1 MKTVEEVRNDI
12 PLTKKCI
19 YADNGATTPVPVPVI
34 NVMNEYFLEYCTNVE
49 RGTYSIARYASEKWN
64 EARRNTSKILLN
76 CEPEE
81 FIFTKNLT
89 EAANMVAYALEH
101 PLLNDGKEQ
110 KPIVEWGKGDMI
122 VSANMVAYA
131 LEHPLLNDGKEQKPI
146 VEWGKGDRIVSTI
159 MEHHSNFMMWLR
171 LAKHLNLGFS
181 FVKPTN
187 DCSLLPEL
195 FDIDEST
202 KFVAFQH
209 VSNAVGTIH
218 SVREIIK
225 TIKEKNPDCLVF
237 VDGSQGPGHM
247 PVDVKKM
254 GCDFY
259 GFSGHKGPL
268 GPQGT
273 GGLYVKK
280 ELIEKMEPMLLGGG
294 IISDVSVNGY
304 RLADT
309 YSKRFDAGTPNIPG
323 LIGLGKAA
331 EYVNEIGLGNI
342 EKREKKLGRILLD
355 GLSKMK
361 DVEVYGSDDDR
372 GTITFNIKGWRSH
385 DISLALDEKN
395 ILTRAG
401 HHCCIPLMKFLG
413 IHEKYGGNVRVS
425 FHYYNTEEEVK
436 KIIDAIWE
444 LL

>member
-19 YADNGATTPVPVPVI
+19 YADNGATTPVPIPVI
-34 NVMNEYFLEYCTNVE
+34 NAMNEYFLEYCANVE
-49 RGTYSIARYASEKWN
+49 RGTYSIAQKASEKWD
-64 EARRNTSKILLN
+64 EARRNVSKILLN
-76 CEPEE
+76 CGAEE

-89 EAANMVAYALEH
+89 EAANIVAYALEH

-110 KPIVEWGKGDMI
+110 EPIIRWGRGD
-122 VSANMVAYA
+122 
-131 LEHPLLNDGKEQKPI
+131 K
-146 VEWGKGDRIVSTI
+146 IVSTI

-171 LAKHLNLGFS
+171 LAKRLNLCFS
-181 FVKPTN
+181 LVKPTN
-187 DCSLLPEL
+187 DCRLIPEL
-195 FDIDEST
+195 FDCRESITFPTLKNLFHKFSRIDEKT
-202 KFVAFQH
+202 KFVSFQH
-209 VSNAVGTIH
+209 VSNAVGTVH
-218 SVREIIK
+218 DVKEIIK
-225 TIKEKNPDCLVF
+225 TIKEKNHDCLVF

-247 PVDVKKM
+247 PVNVKDL

-280 ELIEKMEPMLLGGG
+280 ELIEKMEPMILGGG
-294 IISDVSVNGY
+294 IISDVTANGY

-331 EYVNEIGLGNI
+331 EYVNEIGLDNI
-342 EKREKKLGRILLD
+342 EKREKKLGRMLID
-355 GLSKMK
+355 GLRKIK
-361 DVEVYGSDDDR
+361 DIEIYGPDDDR
-372 GTITFNIKGWRSH
+372 GTVTFNIKGWRSH
-385 DISLALDEKN
+385 DVSLALDEKN

-401 HHCCIPLMKFLG
+401 HHCCIPFMKFLG
-413 IHEKYGGNVRVS
+413 IHEKYGGNVRIS

-436 KIIDAIWE
+436 KIIEAIGE

>member
-49 RGTYSIARYASEKWN
+49 RGTYSIAQHASQKWN
-64 EARRNTSKILLN
+64 EARRNVSKILLN
-76 CEPEE
+76 CLPEE

-89 EAANMVAYALEH
+89 EA
-101 PLLNDGKEQ
+101 
-110 KPIVEWGKGDMI
+110 
-122 VSANMVAYA
+122 ANMVAYA

-171 LAKHLNLGFS
+171 LAKHLNLGFVV
-181 FVKPTN
+181 VKPTN

-247 PVDVKKM
+247 PVDVKK
-254 GCDFY
+254 
-259 GFSGHKGPL
+259 
-268 GPQGT
+268 
-273 GGLYVKK
+273 
-280 ELIEKMEPMLLGGG
+280 
-294 IISDVSVNGY
+294 
-304 RLADT
+304 
-309 YSKRFDAGTPNIPG
+309 
-323 LIGLGKAA
+323 
-331 EYVNEIGLGNI
+331 
-342 EKREKKLGRILLD
+342 
-355 GLSKMK
+355 
-361 DVEVYGSDDDR
+361 
-372 GTITFNIKGWRSH
+372 W
-385 DISLALDEKN
+385 
-395 ILTRAG
+395 
-401 HHCCIPLMKFLG
+401 
-413 IHEKYGGNVRVS
+413 
-425 FHYYNTEEEVK
+425 
-436 KIIDAIWE
+436 DAIFTVSRDIKVLWVPRE
-444 LL
+444 QAGCMLKKNS

>member
-34 NVMNEYFLEYCTNVE
+34 NAMNEYFLEYCANVE
-49 RGTYSIARYASEKWN
+49 RGTYSIALKASKKWN
-64 EARRNTSKILLN
+64 EARRNVSKILLN
-76 CEPEE
+76 CGDEE

-101 PLLNDGKEQ
+101 SLLNDGKEQ
-110 KPIVEWGKGDMI
+110 NPIVKWG
-122 VSANMVAYA
+122 
-131 LEHPLLNDGKEQKPI
+131 E
-146 VEWGKGDRIVSTI
+146 GDRIVSTI
-159 MEHHSNFMMWLR
+159 MEHHSNLMMWLR
-171 LAKHLNLGFS
+171 LAKHLNLDFS
-181 FVKPTN
+181 LVKPAN
-187 DCSLLPEL
+187 DCRLLPEL
-195 FDIDEST
+195 FDIVDEKT

-209 VSNAVGTIH
+209 VSNAVGTVH
-218 SVREIIK
+218 DVKKIIK
-225 TIKEKNPDCLVF
+225 RIKEKNPDCLVF

-247 PVDVKKM
+247 PVNVKGL

-294 IISDVSVNGY
+294 IISDVLENGY
-304 RLADT
+304 SLADT

-342 EKREKKLGRILLD
+342 EKREKKLGRILLEE
-355 GLSKMK
+355 LSRMK
-361 DVEVYGSDDDR
+361 GIEFYGSDDDR

-385 DISLALDEKN
+385 DVSLALDEKN

-401 HHCCIPLMKFLG
+401 HHCCIPLMRFLG
-413 IHEKYGGNVRVS
+413 IHEKYGGNVRIS
-425 FHYYNTEEEVK
+425 FHYYNTEGEVK
-436 KIIDAIWE
+436 KIIEAIGG

>member
-19 YADNGATTPVPVPVI
+19 YADNGATTPVPIPVI
-34 NVMNEYFLEYCTNVE
+34 NAMNEYFIEYCANVE
-49 RGTYSIARYASEKWN
+49 RGTYSIAQKASEKWD
-64 EARRNTSKILLN
+64 EARRNVSKILLN
-76 CEPEE
+76 CLPEE

-101 PLLNDGKEQ
+101 PLFNDGKQQE
-110 KPIVEWGKGDMI
+110 PIIRWRKEDKI
-122 VSANMVAYA
+122 VT
-131 LEHPLLNDGKEQKPI
+131 
-146 VEWGKGDRIVSTI
+146 TI

-171 LAKHLNLGFS
+171 LTKHLNLGFGV
-181 FVKPTN
+181 VKPAK
-187 DCSLLPEL
+187 DCRLTPE
-195 FDIDEST
+195 FFEIDEKT
-202 KFVAFQH
+202 RFVSFQH
-209 VSNAVGTIH
+209 VSNAVGTVH
-218 SVREIIK
+218 DVREIIK
-225 TIKEKNPDCLVF
+225 SIKEKNPGCLVF

-247 PVDVKKM
+247 PVNVKDL

-259 GFSGHKGPL
+259 AFSGHKGSL

-294 IISDVSVNGY
+294 IISDVSENGY

-323 LIGLGKAA
+323 LIGLGRAA
-331 EYVNEIGLGNI
+331 EYVNEIGLEDI

-355 GLSKMK
+355 GLSRMK

-385 DISLALDEKN
+385 DVSLALDEKN

-401 HHCCIPLMKFLG
+401 HHCCIPLMRFLG

-436 KIIDAIWE
+436 KIIEAIRG

>member
-12 PLTKKCI
+12 PLTKKYI
-19 YADNGATTPVPVPVI
+19 YADNGATTPVPIPVI
-34 NVMNEYFLEYCTNVE
+34 NAMNEYFLEYCTNVE
-49 RGTYSIARYASEKWN
+49 RGTYSIAQKASEKWG
-64 EARRNTSKILLN
+64 EARRNVSKILLN
-76 CEPEE
+76 CGAEE

-89 EAANMVAYALEH
+89 EAANIVAYALEH
-101 PLLNDGKEQ
+101 PLFNNGKQQE
-110 KPIVEWGKGDMI
+110 PIIRWRKEDKI
-122 VSANMVAYA
+122 VT
-131 LEHPLLNDGKEQKPI
+131 
-146 VEWGKGDRIVSTI
+146 TI

-171 LAKHLNLGFS
+171 LAKHLNLDFS
-181 FVKPTN
+181 PVKPAN
-187 DCSLLPEL
+187 DCRLLPEL
-195 FDIDEST
+195 FDIIDEKT
-202 KFVAFQH
+202 NFVSFQH
-209 VSNAVGTIH
+209 VSNAVGTVH
-218 SVREIIK
+218 DVKEIIK
-225 TIKEKNPDCLVF
+225 TIKEKNPNCLVF

-247 PVDVKKM
+247 PVNVKDL

-280 ELIEKMEPMLLGGG
+280 ELIEKMEPMILGGG
-294 IISDVSVNGY
+294 IISDVSANGY

-331 EYVNEIGLGNI
+331 EYVNEIGLENI

-385 DISLALDEKN
+385 DVSLALDEKN

-401 HHCCIPLMKFLG
+401 HHCCIPFMRFLG
-413 IHEKYGGNVRVS
+413 IHEKYGGNIRVS

-436 KIIDAIWE
+436 KIIEAIGE

>member
-12 PLTKKCI
+12 PLTKKYI

-34 NVMNEYFLEYCTNVE
+34 NAMNEYFLEYCANIE
-49 RGTYSIARYASEKWN
+49 RGTYSIAQKASEKWN
-64 EARRNTSKILLN
+64 EARRNASKILLN
-76 CEPEE
+76 CLPEE

-110 KPIVEWGKGDMI
+110 NPIVKWRE
-122 VSANMVAYA
+122 
-131 LEHPLLNDGKEQKPI
+131 
-146 VEWGKGDRIVSTI
+146 GDRIVTTI

-171 LAKHLNLGFS
+171 LAKHLKLGFNP
-181 FVKPTN
+181 VKPAN
-187 DCSLLPEL
+187 DCRLLPEL
-195 FDIDEST
+195 FDIIDEKT

-209 VSNAVGTIH
+209 VSNAVGTVH
-218 SVREIIK
+218 NVEEIIK
-225 TIKEKNPDCLVF
+225 RIKEKNPRCLVF

-247 PVDVKKM
+247 PVDVKKL

-294 IISDVSVNGY
+294 VISDVSENGY
-304 RLADT
+304 SLADT

-331 EYVNEIGLGNI
+331 EYVNEIGLRNI
-342 EKREKKLGRILLD
+342 EKREKKLGRLLLN
-355 GLSKMK
+355 GLSRMK
-361 DVEVYGSDDDR
+361 GIEIYGPDDDR

-385 DISLALDEKN
+385 DVSLALDEKN

-401 HHCCIPLMKFLG
+401 HHCCIPFMRFLG

-425 FHYYNTEEEVK
+425 FHYYNTEEEVE
-436 KIIDAIWE
+436 KITGAIRE